1 MTLRKALNAM
11 KKRWSNAPTKAVE
24 SEGSNKDSPT
34 SPPAALGL
42 RPKYEIPP
50 GPASFA
56 ELAAQVEAQK
66 RVQEWERQ
74 QSTQKP
80 DESPTI
86 AIDLEVYPPAPA
98 APAPEPSAGSML
110 QKVQDRSI
118 DQILDVLLRGNS
130 QLSPAEREKLNRA
143 YEMERH
149 RAGLVQDSDPTKPIR
164 WRRFV
169 PPMRPPGFWAM
180 SSTNR
185 MWYCRM
191 EELWQFRQED
201 LAAAKA
207 ALPSAQKAGA
217 LSLPGITTPRPA
229 ATPKAGKVK
238 KAKKRKRKS

>member
-201 LAAAKA
+201 LAASKA
-207 ALPSAQKAGA
+207 QLPSTQRAEAPVLMPPA
-217 LSLPGITTPRPA
+217 TATSLPRP
-229 ATPKAGKVK
+229 KSRVKKVK
-238 KAKKRKRKS
+238 KRKKRS